1 MSKQCPFPD
10 CYAPEMSCSNGEA
23 KLEECPHWKP
33 SPETGNVKDDR
44 EIVADSSGEFLFPW
58 TGNAMG
64 AVDLNYLAGT
74 GSIRLLTMAG
84 AADAGKTSLLAAFYL
99 LIARGISPEGVSF
112 AGSLTL
118 EGWENIA
125 SSLRWSAQDGPSF
138 PAHTSS
144 GAGRRPGLLHLSL
157 QAPTTLCE
165 LLAADAPGEWFS
177 AWATNQQS
185 PQAEG
190 ARWLATCSDVFVVV
204 ADSYALTGP
213 QRGPARKALV
223 DLLRRVGNELNGRPV
238 ALVWTK
244 SDIDVPTNIVTTVRD
259 AAARSLINYQEFRVS
274 MHPTANEEDQN
285 QGQGIVELLQWILTA
300 SSGGYQLE
308 PEDAPERAMLHT
320 FGGSH
325 EHK

>member
-1 MSKQCPFPD
+1 
-10 CYAPEMSCSNGEA
+10 MSCSNGET
-23 KLEECPHWKP
+23 KLEDCVHWKLTTEP
-33 SPETGNVKDDR
+33 TQASDEHKTTIEANDG
-44 EIVADSSGEFLFPW
+44 FLFPW

-74 GSIRLLTMAG
+74 GSTRLLMMAG

-99 LIARGISPEGVSF
+99 LIARGISPDGVSF

-125 SSLRWSAQDGPSF
+125 SSLRWSVQDGPSF

-157 QAPTTLCE
+157 RTPAKLCE

-177 AWATNQQS
+177 AWATNQQA

-190 ARWLATCSDVFVVV
+190 ARWLATCSDVFLVI
-204 ADSYALTGP
+204 ADSYALSGP
-213 QRGPARKALV
+213 TRGSARKALI
-223 DLLRRVGNELNGRPV
+223 DLLRRIGSELSGRPV

-244 SDIDVPTNIVTTVRD
+244 CDVAVPEEISTTVRD
-259 AAARSLINYQEFRVS
+259 AAARSLQNYIEFHVS
-274 MHPTANEEDQN
+274 MHPTPQAESQN
-285 QGQGIVELLQWILTA
+285 RGQGIVELLQWILA
-300 SSGGYQLE
+300 VSPRGYDF
-308 PEDAPERAMLHT
+308 PPIDAPERAMLRT
-320 FGGSH
+320 FGVFS
-325 EHK
+325 